1 MVRSSSLRYALFC
14 CLFACAAPAFPA
26 QSSGAIKVPP
36 PTGISYSA
44 EDTLSQDSSS
54 QSTLKHQE
62 ADLRAALNQQPN
74 SPSLLFA
81 LALVQRQEN
90 DPHASLDTYTR
101 AAQLRKPTPQELR
114 SVALDYVLLND
125 YDDAIHWLEVAAAMD
140 PSDVDI
146 LYSLGRCYYSKSRFV
161 DAGKMY
167 QQVLA
172 IRPENLKAEENIG
185 LVYDA
190 TNHPQEAEAALR
202 KAVSWSDANGKD
214 EWPFFDLG
222 SFLLDHDRP
231 REAIEPLRTAVHI
244 EPNSAAAHERLGRAL
259 VATGEGPAGIAELE
273 ESSKLDE
280 KNPKVHFELGRALRQ
295 AGRAEEA
302 RKEFELSQQLY
313 ATHSEE

>member
-1 MVRSSSLRYALFC
+1 MVRSSSLRCALFC
-14 CLFACAAPAFPA
+14 CLFTYTAQSCRA
-26 QSSGAIKVPP
+26 QSSAAIKATP
-36 PTGISYSA
+36 PTGIPYSA
-44 EDTLSQDSSS
+44 EDSRPRDSSS
-54 QSTLKHQE
+54 QSGLKRQE
-62 ADLRAALNQQPN
+62 SDLRAALVQQPN

-101 AAQLRKPTPQELR
+101 AAQFRKPTPQELR
-114 SVALDYVLLND
+114 SVALDYVLLKD
-125 YDDAIHWLEVAAAMD
+125 YDDAIHWLEAAVAMD

-146 LYSLGRCYYSKSRFV
+146 LYSLGRCYYSKSRFA

-167 QQVLA
+167 QEVLA
-172 IRPENLKAEENIG
+172 IRPDNLKAEENLG

-190 TNHPQEAEAALR
+190 TDHPREAEGALR

-231 REAIEPLRTAVHI
+231 QEAIAPLRTTVNIA
-244 EPNSAAAHERLGRAL
+244 PDSAAAHESLGRAL
-259 VATGEGPAGIAELE
+259 VATGESAAGIAELE
-273 ESSKLDE
+273 ESAKLDPN
-280 KNPKVHFELGRALRQ
+280 NPKVHFVLGRALRQ
-295 AGRAEEA
+295 AGRADEA
-302 RKEFELSQQLY
+302 KKEFELSQQLY